1 MFTTLNNPT
10 KTYAKVGLE
19 TGVDGAS
26 PVRLIVMLYDG
37 ALLAI
42 ASAEHH
48 MKEGRVPEK
57 GQAISQAIRII
68 SEGLRASLDFQAGSD
83 LAEKLDALYDYME
96 HRLMQANLQN
106 QPAILREVAGL
117 LRELKVAWE
126 EIANDSAAVAQ
137 NKAAA

>member
-1 MFTTLNNPT
+1 MFATMNNPA

-19 TGVDGAS
+19 TGVDAAS

-57 GQAISQAIRII
+57 GQAISHAIRII
-68 SEGLRASLDFQAGSD
+68 SEGLRASLDFQVGSD

-117 LRELKVAWE
+117 LRELKSAWE
-126 EIANDSAAVAQ
+126 EIASDSAAVAK
-137 NKAAA
+137 NKGAA

>member
-1 MFTTLNNPT
+1 MFATMNSAS
-10 KTYAKVGLE
+10 KAYAKIGIE
-19 TGVDGAS
+19 TSVDGAS
-26 PVRLIVMLYDG
+26 PGRLIVLLYDG

-57 GQAISQAIRII
+57 GKAISHAIRIV
-68 SEGLRASLDFQAGSD
+68 SEGLRASLDFQAGND

-106 QPAILREVAGL
+106 EPAILREVAGL
-117 LRELKVAWE
+117 LRELKGAWE
-126 EIANDSAAVAQ
+126 EIADDSAAVAK